1 MLYRSIVDFSI
12 LNHRNNCSE
21 FTFFLQKNR
30 KYLHPPGFQGC
41 FLSRKHKL
49 ILMHIDKCASSSISI
64 FCEQSDYFH
73 DMSFRLWDITL
84 LNKFVKNKDYFF
96 LSIIRNPVD
105 RYISGLQE
113 VIKRYNLSDEFIEEN
128 LKNDKFIFDEHT
140 SPQYIFL
147 RHCHHNLKSI
157 KLDKH
162 LSKKLSSILGYNV
175 DLPNL
180 NNSDNKLKIKCTHLC
195 EKYLKDNEKFYDV
208 YKKDFE
214 LFEKA
219 D

>member
-1 MLYRSIVDFSI
+1 
-12 LNHRNNCSE
+12 
-21 FTFFLQKNR
+21 
-30 KYLHPPGFQGC
+30 
-41 FLSRKHKL
+41 
-49 ILMHIDKCASSSISI
+49 MHIDKCASSSISD
-64 FCEQSDYFH
+64 FCIHSDYFH
-73 DMSFRLWDITL
+73 DMSFRIYDVKL
-84 LNKFVKNKDYFF
+84 LNKFVKSNNYFF

-113 VIKRYNLSDEFIEEN
+113 FIRRYNIPDKFIEES
-128 LKNDKFIFDEHT
+128 LKSNKFIFDEHT

-147 RHCHHNLKSI
+147 KHCHHNLKSI

-162 LSKKLSSILGYNV
+162 LSKKLSSILGYDVN
-175 DLPNL
+175 LPKL
-180 NNSDNKLKIKCTHLC
+180 NDSDIYLKIKSTNLF